1 MTRIAANELRST
13 IERDQLACDRT
24 AHCGACVAWKA
35 AEEVVIRV
43 ILTQQDH
50 DVVDGRRGCARRG
63 DAPAGRDVGADPHCG
78 SGDQRHQQKDCN
90 SLHQGVG
97 FFISIQPGVNFT
109 GVSCEGRYSFMQKEG
124 SMASSEHTSSL
135 DAATLRGTGRRFAL
149 PGGIAGN
156 AQLTSLV
163 GIVLLVLFFVE
174 GLTLLSKRALL
185 PIHIFVGL
193 LIIPPLLLKL
203 AGVGYRFVRYYT
215 GNAEYRRAGPP
226 QPLLRAIAPILV
238 LTTAGIFAT
247 GVAMLVPGVGRL
259 DTLRS
264 LHTLSFV
271 VWIPVMTVHVL
282 RYALPAGLGSWH
294 GLFGSRAHE
303 IIAGRLTRQS
313 FVAGS
318 LLLGLVLAV
327 AMIPLGAPLEH
338 FRHG

>member
-1 MTRIAANELRST
+1 MVEKKWSSSVKCWAYDHRSG
-13 IERDQLACDRT
+13 ISA
-24 AHCGACVAWKA
+24 
-35 AEEVVIRV
+35 
-43 ILTQQDH
+43 
-50 DVVDGRRGCARRG
+50 
-63 DAPAGRDVGADPHCG
+63 GADTHCRRR
-78 SGDQRHQQKDCN
+78 DQRHEQKHCN

-109 GVSCEGRYSFMQKEG
+109 GVLCEGRYGFMQKEG
-124 SMASSEHTSSL
+124 SMASPEHTRSL
-135 DAATLRGTGRRFAL
+135 DAANVRGTGRRFAF

-163 GIVLLVLFFVE
+163 GIVLLLLFFVE
-174 GLTLLSKRALL
+174 GLTLFSKRAFL

-215 GNAEYRRAGPP
+215 GNAAYRRAGPP
-226 QPLLRAIAPILV
+226 QLLLRTIAPILV

-259 DTLRS
+259 DILRS

-271 VWIPVMTVHVL
+271 VWIPAMTVHVL
-282 RYALPAGLGSWH
+282 RYALPAGVESWH
-294 GLFGSRAHE
+294 GLFGSRAQE

-318 LLLGLVLAV
+318 LVLGLVLAV